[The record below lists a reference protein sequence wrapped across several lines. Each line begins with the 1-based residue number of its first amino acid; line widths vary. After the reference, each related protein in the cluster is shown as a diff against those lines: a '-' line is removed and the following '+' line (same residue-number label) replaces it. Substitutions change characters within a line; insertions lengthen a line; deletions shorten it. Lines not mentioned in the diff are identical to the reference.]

1 MVFNRGWHLI
11 TGEYPPQPGGVSD
24 YTFQVAHGLAEA
36 GEAVAVWCPAWDSV
50 QEEVQPNSKV
60 RVRRELGKIGKGD
73 LQRVDDLLNAE
84 PRPRRLFVQWV
95 PHAFSRRAINYPFCR
110 WVRRRAQRFGDEVVV
125 MIHEA
130 FLDFSGSWKQRAAA
144 VVQRLMMRELLASA
158 TRVWV
163 STENWTSLIRPYAR
177 RNLPIESLGVPSNI
191 PVVDDPAAVAG
202 IKRQFAKSGGPI
214 VGHFGTYGLHTTETL
229 GLCLTPLLARMPEV
243 SLLLLGRGSV
253 EFREGLLKQ
262 FAVDAGRVHATGSQP
277 ARELSLHLAACDLM
291 IQPYG
296 GGISTRNGSLMAC
309 LSHGRP
315 VVASRGRLTEPLW
328 DDCKGLVLAPQH
340 EPEAHASEVIKL
352 LATPEALGEL
362 GRKAREFYQG
372 HFAVEHVVAR
382 MMAS

>member
-1 MVFNRGWHLI
+1 MNWHLI

-36 GEAVAVWCPAWDSV
+36 GETVTVWCPPWVS
-50 QEEVQPNSKV
+50 EKMEVQPSSKV
-60 RVRRELGKIGKGD
+60 RVRRELGKIGRGD

-84 PRPRRLFVQWV
+84 PNPRRLFVQWV

-110 WVRRRAQRFGDEVVV
+110 WVRRRARRHGDEVLV
-125 MIHEA
+125 MVHEA
-130 FLDFSGSWKQRAAA
+130 FLDFSGSWKKRAAA

-158 TRVWV
+158 SRVWV
-163 STENWTSLIRPYAR
+163 STENWTSRIRPYAP
-177 RNLPIESLGVPSNI
+177 RNLQIEPLGVPSNI
-191 PVVDDPAAVAG
+191 PVVDEPAASAE
-202 IKRQFAKSGGPI
+202 IKRRYSVGGGPI
-214 VGHFGTYGLHTTETL
+214 VGHFGTYGSHTTETL
-229 GLCLTPLLARMPEV
+229 GHCLTPLLSKMPTV
-243 SLLLLGRGSV
+243 ALLLLGRGSC
-253 EFREGLLKQ
+253 EFRERFLKG
-262 FAVDAGRVHATGSQP
+262 FAVDAKRVYALGSQP
-277 ARELSLHLAACDLM
+277 ARELSLHLSACDLM

-309 LSHGRP
+309 LAHSRP

-328 DDCKGLVLAPQH
+328 DACEGLVLPPEN

-352 LATPEALGEL
+352 LAQPEALGKL
-362 GRKAREFYQG
+362 GRRSREFYHA